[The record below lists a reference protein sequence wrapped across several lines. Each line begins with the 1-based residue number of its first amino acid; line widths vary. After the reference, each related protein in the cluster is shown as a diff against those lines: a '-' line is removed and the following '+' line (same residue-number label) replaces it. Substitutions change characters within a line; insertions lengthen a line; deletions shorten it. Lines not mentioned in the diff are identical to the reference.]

1 MKSTLLKML
10 SENCKPD
17 VWTMNSTLRAFGS
30 SDQIEMME
38 NCHEKFQASG
48 ITPNI
53 KTYNIL
59 LGSYGKAKMYEKM
72 GAVMEYTCRSI
83 TTLGQWSHT
92 M

>member
-1 MKSTLLKML
+1 MESTLLKTL

-17 VWTMNSTLRAFGS
+17 VWTTNPTLRAFGS
-30 SDQIEMME
+30 SGQIDMIE
-38 NCHEKFQASG
+38 NCYWKFQASG

-72 GAVMEYTCRSI
+72 GAVMEYMQKYYYS
-83 TTLGQWSHT
+83 
-92 M
+92 